1 MANPQNE
8 LAIRLQSIINTAI
21 DGIITIDDAGV
32 IESINPA
39 AAQQF
44 GYEPQEVIGYN
55 IKVLMPEPYH
65 SQHDQYISNY
75 LETKEPKIIGIGR
88 EVIGKK
94 KNDDVFPFRLAV
106 SEIILNDRI
115 IFTGIIHDL
124 SGVKAAEN
132 KLQKLNEDL
141 EKEVE
146 NRTNELEEAINKL
159 LFSNKELDENRKELQ
174 ELLSKEKELNQLKS
188 RFVSTA
194 SHEFRTPLS
203 TILSSASLIGRYTKE
218 DENEK
223 REKHINRIKSA
234 VNHLTGI
241 LNDFLSLSK
250 IEEGKISVNYEAISI
265 NKVLETVKDEVSGLL
280 KHEQKLLISAD
291 PHQWIHSDRRIL
303 KNILFNLISNSIK
316 YSFDTSVITVE
327 VKKEQ
332 GRLLIHIIDQGCGI
346 PESEQKFLFE
356 RFFRAKNV
364 ENIQGTGLGLH
375 IVKRY
380 VDLLSGE
387 IAFNSVENIG
397 TTFTVTI
404 PIDDEKNNG
413 NRG

>member
-65 SQHDQYISNY
+65 SHHDQYISNY

-250 IEEGKISVNYEAISI
+250 IEEGKISVN
-265 NKVLETVKDEVSGLL
+265 
-280 KHEQKLLISAD
+280 
-291 PHQWIHSDRRIL
+291 
-303 KNILFNLISNSIK
+303 
-316 YSFDTSVITVE
+316 
-327 VKKEQ
+327 
-332 GRLLIHIIDQGCGI
+332 
-346 PESEQKFLFE
+346 
-356 RFFRAKNV
+356 
-364 ENIQGTGLGLH
+364 
-375 IVKRY
+375 
-380 VDLLSGE
+380 
-387 IAFNSVENIG
+387 
-397 TTFTVTI
+397 
-404 PIDDEKNNG
+404 
-413 NRG
+413 